1 MPHDYKQWLKD
12 FSHSIQRA
20 CPVILFFLGSFLI
33 VYKFFGL
40 HYVMIVSIITVFFQ
54 VRYKK
59 NNNTFFRYIRLLIIG
74 SILLLLA
81 FLSAKN
87 LFWCILLNLL
97 VPFLVVVK
105 HFCNISFEKF
115 TMYVLLQMAS
125 SNHYTNG
132 DGYDYTIR
140 THIS

>member
-59 NNNTFFRYIRLLIIG
+59 NNNR
-74 SILLLLA
+74 
-81 FLSAKN
+81 
-87 LFWCILLNLL
+87 
-97 VPFLVVVK
+97 
-105 HFCNISFEKF
+105 
-115 TMYVLLQMAS
+115 
-125 SNHYTNG
+125 
-132 DGYDYTIR
+132 
-140 THIS
+140 